1 MTSDSTRL
9 MDRRML
15 DMASRLASRA
25 RGDVEPNPL
34 VGCVIGRRRSGS
46 VDVIGCGHH
55 GAFGGDHAEVEAIAD
70 CRRRGHDPAGATV
83 WVTLEPCAHEGK
95 TPPCATALIEAQVGD
110 VVIARL
116 DPTPEASGGAEALR
130 RAGVEV
136 RVTDAS
142 TNAIRL
148 SDPFAHRVATNRPWV
163 IAKWAQTI
171 DGCIAT
177 RSGASKWISNDR
189 SRLDVHRLRSR
200 VDAILTGVG
209 TAVADDPSLTARG
222 VRRVRRVARR
232 IVIDPRMETPLDS
245 KLVRSA
251 RDTPLEIWS
260 TTDARRA
267 AYEQAGATVVC
278 GPTDDGRLDLR
289 ACLERL
295 AASHD
300 ATMVLVEA
308 GPALMG
314 SLLEADLVDEAR
326 VYVAP
331 MLLADHEA
339 LPPVRGRVA
348 DTLAD
353 ASRFTLADLRRFG
366 DDVRLRYVRRR
377 DSHSG

>member
-1 MTSDSTRL
+1 MTSDPHR
-9 MDRRML
+9 MVDRRML

-34 VGCVIGRRRSGS
+34 VGCVIGRRRGAS
-46 VDVIGCGHH
+46 VEVIGCGHH
-55 GAFGGDHAEVEAIAD
+55 QKFGGDHAEVEAIAD
-70 CRRRGHDPAGATV
+70 CRRRGHDPKGATA

-95 TPPCATALIEAQVGD
+95 TPPCATALIEAQIAE

-116 DPTPEASGGAEALR
+116 DPNPQASGGAEALR
-130 RAGVEV
+130 RAGIDV
-136 RVTDAS
+136 RITDAS
-142 TNAIRL
+142 IKAIRL

-177 RSGASKWISNDR
+177 RSGASQWISNER

-209 TAVADDPSLTARG
+209 TALADDPLLTARG
-222 VRRVRRVARR
+222 VRRIRRVARR

-245 KLVRSA
+245 QLVRSA
-251 RDTPLEIWS
+251 HDTPLEFW
-260 TTDARRA
+260 TTIDERRA
-267 AYEQAGATVVC
+267 AYEKAGATVVC
-278 GPTDDGRLDLR
+278 GPTDDRRLDLR

-348 DTLAD
+348 DQLAD
-353 ASRFTLADLRRFG
+353 ATRFTLAETRRFG
-366 DDVRLRYVRRR
+366 DDVRLRYARRS
-377 DSHSG
+377 DLPSE